1 MLIINRYYLVVKV
14 FLFISFYSDFN
25 FAASQSIERDTTTTT
40 DAAIQ
45 LVGKIRASADL
56 AFSKGDVD
64 QALKLL
70 TKVIELEPKNEMNF
84 YKRFRIYLKQSKYRE
99 ALADLN
105 SALNIKSDDINI
117 LNQRAKLSMRLGK
130 CQDSA
135 NDYTTLARYTYK
147 ITLIN
152 ILLYMYILSII
163 YFLYSYTYMYTCS
176 KYTDTGSVLPLST
189 PPPKA
194 MQTVVYII

>member
-1 MLIINRYYLVVKV
+1 MLIINRYYFVVKV
-14 FLFISFYSDFN
+14 FLFISFYTDFN
-25 FAASQSIERDTTTTT
+25 LAASQSIERDSTTT

-45 LVGKIRASADL
+45 SVGKIRASADL

-64 QALKLL
+64 QSLKLL

-135 NDYTTLARYTYK
+135 NDYTTLARYTHK
-147 ITLIN
+147 H
-152 ILLYMYILSII
+152 LL
-163 YFLYSYTYMYTCS
+163 
-176 KYTDTGSVLPLST
+176 
-189 PPPKA
+189 
-194 MQTVVYII
+194 

>member
-14 FLFISFYSDFN
+14 FLFISFYADFN
-25 FAASQSIERDTTTTT
+25 LAASQSIERDSSTAT
-40 DAAIQ
+40 DAVIQ
-45 LVGKIRASADL
+45 SVGKIRASADL

-105 SALNIKSDDINI
+105 SALSIKSDDINI

-147 ITLIN
+147 N
-152 ILLYMYILSII
+152 LS
-163 YFLYSYTYMYTCS
+163 
-176 KYTDTGSVLPLST
+176 
-189 PPPKA
+189 
-194 MQTVVYII
+194 